1 MRTAKLEQDPYMA
14 IHDNFWPWTRFML
27 TAIIQRYIYIY
38 IYIMLSITITLLM
51 TIAVFMTIISP
62 VMISITMVIL
72 LTNND
77 DYDTSY
83 NDG

>member
-1 MRTAKLEQDPYMA
+1 
-14 IHDNFWPWTRFML
+14 
-27 TAIIQRYIYIY
+27 
-38 IYIMLSITITLLM
+38 M